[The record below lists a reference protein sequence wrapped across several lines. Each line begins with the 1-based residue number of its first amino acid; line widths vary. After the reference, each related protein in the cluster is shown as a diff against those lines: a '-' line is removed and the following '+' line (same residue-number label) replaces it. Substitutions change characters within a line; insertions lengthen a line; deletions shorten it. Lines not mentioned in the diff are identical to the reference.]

1 MFKDKILEKGMHKA
15 PDDLEINILLY
26 AAENIKNEEIL
37 ETELSDYLSWLP
49 FVGTLLLIRDLIT
62 GQKIRIS
69 PVIEI

>member
-1 MFKDKILEKGMHKA
+1 MFKDQILKKGMHKA
-15 PDDLEINILLY
+15 PDELEIDILLY
-26 AAENIKNEEIL
+26 AAENIEIEEES

-49 FVGTLLLIRDLIT
+49 LAGTLLLMRDLLT

>member
-1 MFKDKILEKGMHKA
+1 MFRDQILKKGMHKA
-15 PDDLEINILLY
+15 PDDLEIDILLY
-26 AAENIKNEEIL
+26 AAENIENEEMP

-49 FVGTLLLIRDLIT
+49 LAGTLLLIRDLIT